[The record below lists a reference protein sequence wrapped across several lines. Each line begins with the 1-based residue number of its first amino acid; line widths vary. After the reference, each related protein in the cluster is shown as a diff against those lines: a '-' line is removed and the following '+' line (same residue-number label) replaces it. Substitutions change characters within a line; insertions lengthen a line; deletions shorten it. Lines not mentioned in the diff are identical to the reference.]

1 VPTRGDAD
9 SHVQA
14 FLEELL
20 AKRSSVSLQLQAS
33 RTLAR
38 LLFHLRESGVRD
50 LRAVEEKHLASFARM
65 LRESTTSRGTPL
77 SARSQAVYLQRVK
90 SFFAFLVRRG
100 VLLVSP
106 AVELRIPVG
115 SLLPRLVLTERQ
127 AERLMNAPSL
137 WSAIGRRDR
146 AILETLYGT
155 GLRRG
160 ECARLDASDLDLRE
174 GSLLVRNGKGK
185 KDRIVPVPHRA
196 TLALDVYLCDVR
208 PQLVTNPAERALF
221 LTAWRGRRLTEMAI
235 TALLR
240 VHALT
245 AGIRGVH
252 PHVLRHTCATHLL
265 RGGADVR
272 HVQAILGHRWLKTTA
287 LYTQVNVEDLAHVV
301 KRCHPRE
308 RAGRTG
314 RRRWVRK

>member
-1 VPTRGDAD
+1 
-9 SHVQA
+9 
-14 FLEELL
+14 
-20 AKRSSVSLQLQAS
+20 
-33 RTLAR
+33 
-38 LLFHLRESGVRD
+38 
-50 LRAVEEKHLASFARM
+50 
-65 LRESTTSRGTPL
+65 
-77 SARSQAVYLQRVK
+77 
-90 SFFAFLVRRG
+90 
-100 VLLVSP
+100 
-106 AVELRIPVG
+106 
-115 SLLPRLVLTERQ
+115 
-127 AERLMNAPSL
+127 MNAPSV

-160 ECARLDASDLDLRE
+160 ECARLDVSDLDLRE

-196 TLALDVYLCDVR
+196 ALALDAYVRDVR
-208 PQLVTNPAERALF
+208 PQLVTNPLETALF
-221 LTAWRGRRLTEMAI
+221 LTAWRGRRLTEMGL

-240 VHALT
+240 VHAQT
-245 AGIRGVH
+245 AGIPGVH

-287 LYTQVNVEDLAHVV
+287 LYTHVNVEDLAKVV

-308 RAGRTG
+308 RVGRTG
-314 RRRWVRK
+314 RRRWMRR